1 MENCKYRKVDS
12 LVQVQQSIFAFEV
25 KQFGGGKEEK
35 KKRRRKEK
43 KKEGFEV
50 RRDVKKKDL
59 EGGGM
64 GQKERFR
71 LMMDSVEL
79 LL

>member
-1 MENCKYRKVDS
+1 M
-12 LVQVQQSIFAFEV
+12 VQVQQSIFAFEV

-50 RRDVKKKDL
+50 RRDVKKKRL
-59 EGGGM
+59 RRGRNGS
-64 GQKERFR
+64 ERE
-71 LMMDSVEL
+71 V
-79 LL
+79 